1 MENKHCKQCDEK
13 MSDVFNAGE
22 GFKFKGW
29 YCIRCNIYDTD
40 IPPEVQKTMDARYGD
55 QARIVR

>member
-1 MENKHCKQCDEK
+1 MEIKHCKQCDEK

-29 YCIRCNIYDTD
+29 YCIRCNNYDTD
-40 IPPEVQKTMDARYGD
+40 ITPETQKKMDARYGHK
-55 QARIVR
+55 A